1 MPGRESGLQPNGNRQ
16 RVLSRWAAWS
26 LLRKHLAVERR
37 AGAGELT
44 GDCEASGG
52 RWRWTG
58 RRERVREGEQPRF
71 WRGRL
76 AMEMTQARQVSGRAD
91 VLSNGPQLGRL
102 WNRGG
107 GRGAGLQSASSSR
120 TLGCWC
126 RLTESRRAAREKV
139 ERPGRGLAGP
149 AGWRAVW
156 KKAVAKGVHC
166 RWELRG
172 AQGGKGLRQSWD
184 LGSTGT
190 PLGRVKAGTAG

>member
-1 MPGRESGLQPNGNRQ
+1 MDRETGTSQGGRT
-16 RVLSRWAAWS
+16 AAF
-26 LLRKHLAVERR
+26 LAWTAGDGDD
-37 AGAGELT
+37 AGAA
-44 GDCEASGG
+44 GD
-52 RWRWTG
+52 
-58 RRERVREGEQPRF
+58 
-71 WRGRL
+71 
-76 AMEMTQARQVSGRAD
+76 GRAD

-184 LGSTGT
+184 PGSTGT